1 MQQRRSSGAVESIR
15 QRAHRPDYQLVLYVG
30 LLMLLGL
37 VTMYAIGPQRAQVLN
52 ASYGTDNYTAM
63 YFVIKQAVSLGLSLV
78 AFITLAFVPLSLL
91 RKHAGKI
98 LVAGLIVSAILFL
111 LGNVLDNMMG
121 VSTIAQ
127 CSLGACRWIDL
138 GPLGTF
144 QPAELLKFGL
154 LVFVARFLAE
164 KKAAGTINSWEET
177 LGPLL
182 LLLAVSLGF
191 VVIMQKDLGTGVAMT
206 AIVASMLMVA
216 GTSRL
221 NGLRLLGIG
230 LMTGILAIVTAPHRI
245 ARVLTFFQ
253 DSDITTLTDA
263 SASSYHI
270 LQAKIAIGTGGWF
283 GLGIGNSVQSTG
295 YLPEAINDS
304 VFAILGEIFGFVGL
318 IGILLIFTL
327 LLLRILR
334 VTDRLRDP
342 WMQLI
347 AAGVFGW
354 VVAHVVLNIASMLGV
369 FPLTGITLPLL
380 SFGGTSMLFIAAAIG
395 LVFGMSR
402 FTSLE
407 PVKERNVDEDSLRGR
422 RLGRSRHSGRSR
434 S

>member
-1 MQQRRSSGAVESIR
+1 MGRRVVEAVR

-37 VTMYAIGPQRAQVLN
+37 ITMYAIGPQRAQVLN
-52 ASYGTDNYTAM
+52 SAYGTDNYTAT
-63 YFVIKQAVSLGLSLV
+63 YFVIKQAVSLSV
-78 AFITLAFVPLSLL
+78 ALTGFFVLAFVPFALL

-98 LVAGLIVSAILFL
+98 FVIGLVACTILFL
-111 LGNVLDNMMG
+111 LGNVMETMLG
-121 VSTIAQ
+121 VNSIAQ
-127 CSLGACRWIDL
+127 CSLGACRWINV
-138 GPLGTF
+138 GPLGSF

-154 LVFVARFLAE
+154 LLFVARFLAE
-164 KKAAGTINSWEET
+164 KKAAGKLNSWEDT
-177 LGPLL
+177 LIPLL
-182 LLLAVSLGF
+182 VLLAVSLGF
-191 VVIMQKDLGTGVAMT
+191 IVVLQKDLGTGIATV

-216 GTSRL
+216 GVSRQV
-221 NGLRLLGIG
+221 GWRLAGIG
-230 LMTGILAIVTAPHRI
+230 LAAGLVAIAIAPHRI
-245 ARVLTFFQ
+245 SRVLTFFQ
-253 DSDITTLTDA
+253 GSDTSTLMDA
-263 SASSYHI
+263 SGASYHI

-304 VFAILGEIFGFVGL
+304 VFAILGEVFGFVGL
-318 IGILLIFTL
+318 VGILLIFTL
-327 LLLRILR
+327 LLMRILR

-342 WMQLI
+342 WMQLV

-354 VVAHVVLNIASMLGV
+354 VVAHVILNIASMLGV

-380 SFGGTSMLFIAAAIG
+380 SFGGTSMLFIAAAVG

-407 PVKERNVDEDSLRGR
+407 AINERKTDEDSVRGR
-422 RLGRSRHSGRSR
+422 RLGRSRHTSRSR